1 MSSIR
6 EDGSH
11 LEISLCLP
19 LQPDVFVYYTI
30 SLVRT
35 GKMVEGRTG
44 RDGRRL
50 GTEVQ
55 EERGKLKEGWKEG
68 GGGGAREGWDEGVM
82 RVVVQM
88 LPGRPFCTFHVL
100 LNLPLPLPTGVASPA
115 LQLPLCY
122 HWL

>member
-6 EDGSH
+6 EDGSR

-68 GGGGAREGWDEGVM
+68 GGGG
-82 RVVVQM
+82 
-88 LPGRPFCTFHVL
+88 GRGRDGMKV
-100 LNLPLPLPTGVASPA
+100 
-115 LQLPLCY
+115 
-122 HWL
+122 